1 MSAKEKI
8 SVLLVNLGSPEA
20 PTPEAV
26 RPYLKEF
33 LSDPRVIEVSPW
45 IWKPILHGIIL
56 RTRPKASAAKYKTVW
71 TPEGSPLIVH
81 TRALASALQKEFEAL
96 VPGAV
101 QVDWA
106 MRYGAPSVKEVLE
119 RIHLKDGIQ
128 KVLVVPLYPQYSAT
142 TTATVC
148 DALGAAL
155 AGMRSQP
162 AVRILRDYHDHP
174 LYIRAIADSIRAHW
188 EQKGGLESDS
198 RLVLSFHGM
207 PKSYSDK
214 GDPYLSQCRRSA
226 ELIRNELGVSEEKC
240 LMTFQS
246 RFGKEEWLQP
256 YTDVTVRGLAE
267 KGIKRLDILCPGF
280 SADCLETLEEID
292 GEVREEFIGKGGQ
305 EFNYIGCL
313 NAEERW
319 AASFTKILENELSGW
334 I

>member
-1 MSAKEKI
+1 MSVKEKI

-56 RTRPKASAAKYKTVW
+56 RTRPKASAAKYKSVW

-81 TRALASALQKEFEAL
+81 TRALAAALQKEFETLA
-96 VPGAV
+96 PGSV

-106 MRYGAPSVKEVLE
+106 MRYGAPSVKDVLE
-119 RIHLKDGIQ
+119 RIHIQDGIQ

-155 AGMRSQP
+155 SGMRSQP

-174 LYIRAIADSIRAHW
+174 LYIRAIADSIRTHW
-188 EQKGGLESDS
+188 EMKGGLSRDS
-198 RLVLSFHGM
+198 LLVLSFHGM

-226 ELIRNELGVSEEKC
+226 ELIRNELGISEDMC
-240 LMTFQS
+240 LTTFQS

-267 KGIKRLDILCPGF
+267 KGVKRLDILCPGF

-292 GEVREEFIGKGGQ
+292 SEVREDFLGKGGS
-305 EFNYIGCL
+305 EFNYIDCL
-313 NAEERW
+313 NAKEQW
-319 AASFTKILENELSGW
+319 AASFTKILENELGGW

>member
-1 MSAKEKI
+1 MSVKEKI

-33 LSDPRVIEVSPW
+33 LTDPRVIEVSPW

-81 TRALASALQKEFEAL
+81 TRALVAALQKEFEAL
-96 VPGAV
+96 APGSV

-119 RIHLKDGIQ
+119 RIHLQDGIQ

-148 DALGAAL
+148 DAIGAAL
-155 AGMRSQP
+155 SAMRSLP

-174 LYIRAIADSIRAHW
+174 LYVRAVADSIRSHW
-188 EQKGGLESDS
+188 EMKGRLSSDS

-226 ELIRNELGVSEEKC
+226 ELIRNELGVSEDMC
-240 LMTFQS
+240 LTTFQS

-256 YTDVTVRGLAE
+256 YTDVTIRGLAE
-267 KGIKRLDILCPGF
+267 KGVRRLDIICPGF

-292 GEVREEFIGKGGQ
+292 GEVREEFLGKGGS

-313 NAEERW
+313 NAKEQW
-319 AASFTKILENELSGW
+319 AASFAKILENELGGW

>member
-1 MSAKEKI
+1 MSVKEKI

-26 RPYLKEF
+26 KPYLKEF

-81 TRALASALQKEFEAL
+81 TRALAAALQKEFDEA

-155 AGMRSQP
+155 AVMRSQP

-174 LYIRAIADSIRAHW
+174 LYIRAIADSIRTHW
-188 EQKGGLESDS
+188 EKKGGLSEDS

-226 ELIRNELGVSEEKC
+226 ELIRSELGVSENQC

-267 KGIKRLDILCPGF
+267 KGVKRLDILCPGF

-292 GEVREEFIGKGGQ
+292 SEVREEFLGKGGR

-313 NAEERW
+313 NAEEHW
-319 AASFTKILENELSGW
+319 ATSFKKIIENELAGW